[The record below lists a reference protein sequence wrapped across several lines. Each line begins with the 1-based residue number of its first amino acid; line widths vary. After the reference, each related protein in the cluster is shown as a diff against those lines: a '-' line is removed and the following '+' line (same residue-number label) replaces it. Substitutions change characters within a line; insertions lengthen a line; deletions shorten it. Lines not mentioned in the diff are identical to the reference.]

1 MTCLSKIGMSSL
13 CLLLLCACSPKV
25 AVRTEVVK
33 VPTPVYIALPKDL
46 LRPCIVDMPGTWTN
60 GTLVEYAIGLQACVA
75 ASNDKLTRIKK
86 LQPKES
92 R

>member
-1 MTCLSKIGMSSL
+1 MSSL

-33 VPTPVYIALPKDL
+33 VPTPVYVALPTEL
-46 LRPCIVDMPGTWTN
+46 LRPCLVDMPSAWTN

-75 ASNDKLTRIKK
+75 ASNDKLTRISK
-86 LQPKES
+86 LQPQEP